1 MCSSTVQLDE
11 DNPTYAGLAQENGF
25 GSAKVRMLPWLV
37 KGTAVMCTG
46 RKACNKYDLTA
57 AQYF

>member
-1 MCSSTVQLDE
+1 MCSCTVQLDE

-25 GSAKVRMLPWLV
+25 CSDKLRMLPWLV
-37 KGTAVMCTG
+37 NGTGVMCT
-46 RKACNKYDLTA
+46 RREECNKYDLTD